1 MKVNKIIGIL
11 IIILFLLTGCA
22 GELSDCT
29 VIDKQYHKPYTI
41 LMPVFNGKTTTIV
54 PIYHSE
60 EYVIIIEGT
69 DSEGEQ
75 RTYPVVVSAVDY
87 MEIEV
92 GDEWTN

>member
-1 MKVNKIIGIL
+1 MKVNKIICVI

-29 VIDKQYHKPYTI
+29 VIDKQYHKPYTTF
-41 LMPVFNGKTTTIV
+41 MPIYNGKSITVV
-54 PIYHSE
+54 PVYNPE
-60 EYVIIIEGT
+60 KYVIVIEGT